1 MNKIVKKLFILLF
14 CFVLCGCSVKN
25 NSTLTIKQN
34 KEVDY
39 SILIAFDKDLISALS
54 KADIIEG
61 EVSVSDYVNDN
72 IKDDYLNGFV
82 KTDYSDTEYIGNE
95 YNYSFTNID
104 EITGEEKKTVTLNNN
119 SIIDEILFTKN
130 NNIYSANFNYN
141 LKDKYNYANVDFQN
155 VFTVNLPY
163 KVITSNADKVLND
176 GKTLMWNIK
185 NGENKNI
192 KFSFSFTDYRKHIVV
207 YSLIFDALIFV
218 GYIICKK
225 VIFK

>member
-39 SILIAFDKDLISALS
+39 NVLIAFDKDLINTLS
-54 KADIIEG
+54 KADIINNET
-61 EVSVSDYVNDN
+61 SVSDYVSEN

-82 KTDYSDTEYIGNE
+82 KTDYSDTEYVGNE
-95 YNYSFTNID
+95 YSYSFSNID
-104 EITGEEKKTVTLNNN
+104 EISGEEKKEITLNNN
-119 SIIDEILFTKN
+119 PLIDEILFTKN

-155 VFTVNLPY
+155 VFTVNLPSEF
-163 KVITSNADKVLND
+163 VI
-176 GKTLMWNIK
+176 
-185 NGENKNI
+185 E
-192 KFSFSFTDYRKHIVV
+192 
-207 YSLIFDALIFV
+207 
-218 GYIICKK
+218 
-225 VIFK
+225 